1 VNSGEQ
7 DDRLNRAQGALLG
20 LVVGDALGTTLE
32 FTARDSKPLVTELVG
47 GGPFG
52 LPPGVWTDDTSMALC
67 LAESLI
73 ANSGFNPVDV
83 MNRFVGW
90 WRWGES
96 SPIGRCFDIG
106 TTTAS
111 ALRRFIDTGE
121 PFAGDPSPQS
131 AGNGS
136 LMRLA
141 PVVVFASGD
150 DAALDRLARQ
160 QSQLTHAAPEA
171 IDACALYASLISA
184 ALMGGSRHELLS
196 PRPWSGTPAIA
207 AIARGDW
214 RGKERA
220 QIASSGYVVH
230 TLEAALWC
238 IGRHDGFEASV
249 TEAANLADDADTVAA
264 TTGQLAGA
272 LWGASTIPT
281 RWLEKLAWRE
291 KIGQIAM
298 DLLGASPAGAS
309 KKRAALNEG

>member
-1 VNSGEQ
+1 VNSGER

-20 LVVGDALGTTLE
+20 LAVGDALGTTLE
-32 FTARDSKPLVTELVG
+32 FTARDTKPLVTELVG

-90 WRWGES
+90 WRRGES

-160 QSQLTHAAPEA
+160 QSRLTHAAPEA

-207 AIARGDW
+207 ASREATGGAKRGH
-214 RGKERA
+214 RLRHRA
-220 QIASSGYVVH
+220 TWS
-230 TLEAALWC
+230 TLSKQ
-238 IGRHDGFEASV
+238 RY
-249 TEAANLADDADTVAA
+249 
-264 TTGQLAGA
+264 
-272 LWGASTIPT
+272 GASNGMTSSRRLSLRRPT
-281 RWLEKLAWRE
+281 SLMMRTRL
-291 KIGQIAM
+291 QP
-298 DLLGASPAGAS
+298 LLGS
-309 KKRAALNEG
+309 